1 MLTLL
6 RNAAGTWVAKLL
18 LILLVLSFAVWGI
31 SGQITGGFGSH
42 VVSVGKTR
50 VSVNEFRLAY
60 DRQVSQFSQQFGRQI
75 TREQAQAFGIDQMVL
90 SQLVAGAV
98 LDEQAREM
106 RLGLSRDRLAALTA
120 EDPAFHGPDG
130 RFDRNQFEWVLRQAG
145 MSPNDYLKSRG
156 QDAVRQQIVE
166 AVSDGMKAPDTL
178 LRAVSLY
185 SGEDRTVEYLLL
197 PRSLVEPVEAPSE
210 AAVAAWFEANKATY
224 AAPEFRTVSYIK
236 LEPLDIA
243 DPAAIDDDEVRAY
256 YQRNLPRF
264 TTAEKRTIEQVVFA
278 DEAAARA
285 ALEKIRGGATFDEIV
300 AAEGKTMADALL
312 GTFEKERV
320 ADPAIAEA
328 AFGLAEGAVSE
339 VVAGTFGPILLRVTG
354 IEPEHVRPLED
365 VAATIRDEIAL
376 DEANRVLLDVHD
388 AYEDARAAGDSMAEA
403 AAKQRLKV
411 VTVDA
416 VDRNGR
422 TPEGTI
428 LTDLPQ
434 SSDLLREAFEAE
446 QGMENPPISIGSV
459 GFLFYEVDAVTPA
472 RERTL
477 DEVRDRVATDWTANE
492 AATRL
497 AAKAAEVQKA
507 LADGKPIA
515 ELATELGIETQ
526 TRRGLKRDGTD
537 SDLGETGIAAIFG
550 VARGETGV
558 APGTSGDSQIVFRVV
573 DVVHP
578 IDAGPDAVP
587 QEVRDRFASGIA
599 DDLLDQLVAR
609 LQGQYDV
616 RIDRAAMQQALSF

>member
-50 VSVNEFRLAY
+50 VSINEFRLAY
-60 DRQVSQFSQQFGRQI
+60 DRQVQQFSQQFGRQI

-90 SQLVAGAV
+90 AQLVAGAV

-120 EDPAFHGPDG
+120 EDPAFAGPDG
-130 RFDRNQFEWVLRQAG
+130 RFDRNQFAWVLRQVG
-145 MSPNDYLKSRG
+145 MSPNDYLKNRG
-156 QDAVRQQIVE
+156 QVAVRQQIVE
-166 AVSDGMKAPDTL
+166 AVSDGMRAPDAL

-185 SGEDRTVEYLLL
+185 SGEDRTVEYLVL

-210 AAVAAWFEANKATY
+210 EAVAAWFEANKASY
-224 AAPEFRTVSYIK
+224 AAPEYRKISYIK
-236 LEPLDIA
+236 LEPEDIA
-243 DPAAIDDDEVRAY
+243 DPAAISDDEVRAY
-256 YQRNLPRF
+256 YDNNLRRF
-264 TTAEKRTIEQVVFA
+264 TAAERRTIEQIVFA
-278 DEAAARA
+278 DEAAASA
-285 ALEKIRGGATFDEIV
+285 ALEKIRGGATFEEIV

-312 GTFEKERV
+312 GTFEKDRV

-328 AFGLAEGAVSE
+328 AFGVAQGEVSD
-339 VVAGTFGPILLRVTG
+339 VVAGTFGPILLRVTQ
-354 IEPEHVRPLED
+354 IEPQHVSPFEE
-365 VAATIRDEIAL
+365 VAPTIRAELAL

-388 AYEDARAAGDSMAEA
+388 AYEDARAGGDSMVEA
-403 AAKQRLKV
+403 AARQRLKV
-411 VTVDA
+411 VTVEA

-422 TPEGTI
+422 TPDGTI

-434 SSDLLREAFEAE
+434 SSELLREAFEAE
-446 QGMENPPISIGSV
+446 PGMENPPISIGSV

-477 DEVRDRVATDWTANE
+477 DEVRDRVAADWTASE
-492 AATRL
+492 DSTRL
-497 AAKAAEVQKA
+497 AARAAEVEKA
-507 LADGKPIA
+507 LSGGTSMV
-515 ELATELGIETQ
+515 ELATELGIEVQ
-526 TRRGLKRDGTD
+526 TRRGLKRDG
-537 SDLGETGIAAIFG
+537 SDADLGEAGIAAVFGVTRGETGI
-550 VARGETGV
+550 T
-558 APGTSGDSQIVFRVV
+558 PGAGGDSQIVFRVT

-578 IDAGPDAVP
+578 VDAGPDAVP
-587 QEVRDRFASGIA
+587 PQVRDRFASGLA
-599 DDLLDQLVAR
+599 DDLLDQLVTR
-609 LQGQYDV
+609 LQGQYEV